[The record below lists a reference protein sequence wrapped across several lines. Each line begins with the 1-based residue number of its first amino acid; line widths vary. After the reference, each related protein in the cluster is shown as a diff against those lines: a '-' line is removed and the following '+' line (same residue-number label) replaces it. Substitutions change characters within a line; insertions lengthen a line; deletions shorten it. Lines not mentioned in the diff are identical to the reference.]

1 MKIGVTSQNLRTV
14 TGHASKAR
22 SFLVYEWTA
31 EQAVQAVE
39 PLELPMDMSIHAWNK
54 HGDHPLLA
62 LDYLITGPCGKSF
75 INQMKQYGV
84 RVRTTAETDPLV
96 AVQQLIAAAV
106 PWASKLPVRS
116 A

>member
-22 SFLVYEWTA
+22 SFLMYEWSA
-31 EQAVQAVE
+31 EQAVQ
-39 PLELPMDMSIHAWNK
+39 PLDSLELSMEMSIHAWDK
-54 HGDHPLLA
+54 RGDHPLLA

-84 RVRTTAETDPLV
+84 RVRTTNETDPLV
-96 AVQQLIAAAV
+96 AVQQLVTTLELRYGNKSNA
-106 PWASKLPVRS
+106 
-116 A
+116 

>member
-22 SFLVYEWTA
+22 SFLMYEWTA
-31 EQAVQAVE
+31 EQVLQPVA
-39 PLELPMDMSIHAWNK
+39 PLELSMEMSIHAWDK
-54 HGDHPLLA
+54 RGDHPLLA

-84 RVRTTAETDPLV
+84 RVRTTDETDPLV
-96 AVQQLIAAAV
+96 AVQQLVTAVV
-106 PWASKLPVRS
+106 PWAGKR

>member
-22 SFLVYEWTA
+22 SFLLYEWSA
-31 EQAVQAVE
+31 EQAVQ
-39 PLELPMDMSIHAWNK
+39 PLDSLELSMEMSIHAWDK
-54 HGDHPLLA
+54 RGDHPLLA

-84 RVRTTAETDPLV
+84 RVKTTDETDPLV
-96 AVQQLIAAAV
+96 AVEALVAAVV
-106 PWASKLPVRS
+106 PWARKL
-116 A
+116 

>member
-22 SFLVYEWTA
+22 SFLMYEWTA
-31 EQAVQAVE
+31 EQTLQPVE
-39 PLELPMDMSIHAWNK
+39 SLELPMEMSIHAWDK
-54 HGDHPLLA
+54 RGDHPLLA

-84 RVRTTAETDPLV
+84 RVRTTDETDPLV
-96 AVQQLIAAAV
+96 AVQALVTAVV
-106 PWASKLPVRS
+106 PWAGKSVRS

>member
-22 SFLVYEWTA
+22 SFLMYEWTT
-31 EQAVQAVE
+31 EQVLQ
-39 PLELPMDMSIHAWNK
+39 PLESLDLSMDMSIHAWDK
-54 HGDHPLLA
+54 RGDHPLLA

-84 RVRTTAETDPLV
+84 RVRTTDETDPLV
-96 AVQQLIAAAV
+96 AVQQLVAAVV
-106 PWASKLPVRS
+106 PWAGKAVRGV
-116 A
+116 

>member
-22 SFLVYEWTA
+22 SFLMYEWTA
-31 EQAVQAVE
+31 EQVVQTVD
-39 PLELPMDMSIHAWNK
+39 PLELSMEMSIHAWDK
-54 HGDHPLLA
+54 RGDHPLLA

-84 RVRTTAETDPLV
+84 RVRTTNETDPLV
-96 AVQQLIAAAV
+96 AVQQLVAAV
-106 PWASKLPVRS
+106 VPWGNKPARS

>member
-22 SFLVYEWTA
+22 SFLVYEWA
-31 EQAVQAVE
+31 AGQALQTVE
-39 PLELPMDMSIHAWNK
+39 PIELSMDMSIHAWDK
-54 HGDHPLLA
+54 RGDHPLFA

-84 RVRTTAETDPLV
+84 RVKTTDETDPLL
-96 AVQQLIAAAV
+96 AVQQLVAAVV
-106 PWASKLPVRS
+106 PWAGKSARS
-116 A
+116 T

>member
-22 SFLVYEWTA
+22 SFLLYEWSA
-31 EQAVQAVE
+31 EQAVQPLDA
-39 PLELPMDMSIHAWNK
+39 LELSMEMSIHAWNK
-54 HGDHPLLA
+54 RGDHPLLA

-84 RVRTTAETDPLV
+84 RVKTTDETDPLV
-96 AVQQLIAAAV
+96 AVQQLVTTVV
-106 PWASKLPVRS
+106 PWARKP

>member
-1 MKIGVTSQNLRTV
+1 MKIGVTSQNLRTI

-22 SFLVYEWTA
+22 SFLVYEWAAGQTLRTDA
-31 EQAVQAVE
+31 
-39 PLELPMDMSIHAWNK
+39 PIELSMEMSIHAWDK
-54 HGDHPLLA
+54 RGDHPLLA

-84 RVRTTAETDPLV
+84 KVKTTDETDPLI
-96 AVQQLIAAAV
+96 AVQELVASVV
-106 PWASKLPVRS
+106 PWAGKPTRG

>member
-22 SFLVYEWTA
+22 SFLVYEWSA
-31 EQAVQAVE
+31 EQAVQ
-39 PLELPMDMSIHAWNK
+39 PLDSLELSMEMSIHAWDK
-54 HGDHPLLA
+54 RGDHPLLA

-84 RVRTTAETDPLV
+84 RVRTTDETDPLV
-96 AVQQLIAAAV
+96 AVQALVAAVV
-106 PWASKLPVRS
+106 PWARKP

>member
-22 SFLVYEWTA
+22 SFLMYEWSA
-31 EQAVQAVE
+31 EQAVQ
-39 PLELPMDMSIHAWNK
+39 PLDSLELSMEMSIHAWDK
-54 HGDHPLLA
+54 RGDHPLLA

-84 RVRTTAETDPLV
+84 RVRTTDETDPLV
-96 AVQQLIAAAV
+96 AVQALVVAVV
-106 PWASKLPVRS
+106 PWARKP

>member
-22 SFLVYEWTA
+22 SFLLYEWSA
-31 EQAVQAVE
+31 EQAVQ
-39 PLELPMDMSIHAWNK
+39 PLDSLELSMEMSIHAWDK
-54 HGDHPLLA
+54 RGDHPLLA

-84 RVRTTAETDPLV
+84 RVRTTNETDPLL
-96 AVQQLIAAAV
+96 AVQQLVTTVV
-106 PWASKLPVRS
+106 PWARKP

>member
-22 SFLVYEWTA
+22 SFLLYEWSA
-31 EQAVQAVE
+31 EQAVQ
-39 PLELPMDMSIHAWNK
+39 PLDSLELSMEMSIHAWDK
-54 HGDHPLLA
+54 RGDHPLLA

-84 RVRTTAETDPLV
+84 RVKTTDETDPLV
-96 AVQQLIAAAV
+96 AVQQLVTTVV
-106 PWASKLPVRS
+106 PWARKPT
-116 A
+116 

>member
-22 SFLVYEWTA
+22 SFLLYEWSA
-31 EQAVQAVE
+31 EQAVQ
-39 PLELPMDMSIHAWNK
+39 PLDSLELSMEMSIHAWDK
-54 HGDHPLLA
+54 RGDHPLLA

-84 RVRTTAETDPLV
+84 RVKTTDETDPLV
-96 AVQQLIAAAV
+96 AVQQLVTTVV
-106 PWASKLPVRS
+106 PWARKP

>member
-22 SFLVYEWTA
+22 SFLLYEWSA
-31 EQAVQAVE
+31 EQAVQ
-39 PLELPMDMSIHAWNK
+39 PLDSLELSMEMSIHAWDK
-54 HGDHPLLA
+54 RGDHPLLA

-84 RVRTTAETDPLV
+84 RVKTTDETDPLL
-96 AVQQLIAAAV
+96 AVQQLVTTVV
-106 PWASKLPVRS
+106 PWARKP

>member
-22 SFLVYEWTA
+22 SFLLYEWSA
-31 EQAVQAVE
+31 EQAVQ
-39 PLELPMDMSIHAWNK
+39 PLDSLELSMEMSIHAWDK
-54 HGDHPLLA
+54 RGDHPLLA

-84 RVRTTAETDPLV
+84 RVRTTNETDPLL
-96 AVQQLIAAAV
+96 AVQQLVTAVV
-106 PWASKLPVRS
+106 PWARKP

>member
-22 SFLVYEWTA
+22 SFLMYESTTG
-31 EQAVQAVE
+31 QAFEAVDS
-39 PLELPMDMSIHAWNK
+39 LELPMEMSIHAWDK
-54 HGDHPLLA
+54 RGDHPLLA

-84 RVRTTAETDPLV
+84 RVRTTDETDPLV
-96 AVQQLIAAAV
+96 AVQQLLAAVV
-106 PWASKLPVRS
+106 PWAGKPPARS

>member
-22 SFLVYEWTA
+22 SFLLYEWSA
-31 EQAVQAVE
+31 EQAVQ
-39 PLELPMDMSIHAWNK
+39 PLDSLELSMEMSIHAWNK
-54 HGDHPLLA
+54 RGDHPLLA

-84 RVRTTAETDPLV
+84 RVKTTDETDPLV
-96 AVQQLIAAAV
+96 AVQQLVTTVV
-106 PWASKLPVRS
+106 PWARKP